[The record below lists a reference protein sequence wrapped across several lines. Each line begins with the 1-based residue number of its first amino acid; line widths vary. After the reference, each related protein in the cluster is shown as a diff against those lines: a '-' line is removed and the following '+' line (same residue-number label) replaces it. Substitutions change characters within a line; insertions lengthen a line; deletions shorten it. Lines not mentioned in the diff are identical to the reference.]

1 MENSNLEEQKYIRA
15 KKRVKSIKGFYSHL
29 AVYLGVNLFL
39 IVLRV
44 ISDSNGLEE
53 LWEWQTYNTAIFWGI
68 GILFHA
74 LSVFGMDFIM
84 GSNWEDKKI
93 EEIMNKD
100 KSKKQ
105 YWE

>member
-1 MENSNLEEQKYIRA
+1 MERSNLEEQKYTRA

-29 AVYLGVNLFL
+29 AVYLGVNIFL
-39 IVLRV
+39 IVLRI
-44 ISDSNGLEE
+44 ISDNGLEE
-53 LWEWQTYNTAIFWGI
+53 LWDWTTYNTAIFWGI
-68 GILFHA
+68 GIIFHA
-74 LSVFGMDFIM
+74 LNVFGMGFLL

-100 KSKKQ
+100 KKKKE

>member
-1 MENSNLEEQKYIRA
+1 MERSNLEEQKYIRA

-29 AVYLGVNLFL
+29 AVYLGVNIFL
-39 IVLRV
+39 IVLRI
-44 ISDSNGLEE
+44 ISDNGLEE
-53 LWEWQTYNTAIFWGI
+53 LWDWTTYNTAIFWGI
-68 GILFHA
+68 GIIFHA
-74 LSVFGMDFIM
+74 LNVFGMGFLL

-100 KSKKQ
+100 KKKKE

>member
-1 MENSNLEEQKYIRA
+1 MERSNLEEQKYIRA

-29 AVYLGVNLFL
+29 AVYLGVNIFL
-39 IVLRV
+39 IVLRI
-44 ISDSNGLEE
+44 ISDDGLEE
-53 LWEWQTYNTAIFWGI
+53 LWDWTTYNTAIFWGI
-68 GILFHA
+68 GIIFHA
-74 LSVFGMDFIM
+74 LNVFGMGFLL

-100 KSKKQ
+100 KKKKE